1 MKMDYDLL
9 KKQLC
14 SLAEEETWYVSLMA
28 NAAALLFSALED
40 VNWAGFYIMRDGRL
54 SVGPFQGRPACIH
67 IELDKGVCG
76 AAAAGDR
83 TVTVDD
89 VHSFPGHIACDS
101 ASNSEIVIPI
111 HSEGKVAAVLD
122 IDSPVFS
129 RFTDEDRAGLELFIK
144 TMEELIRF

>member
-1 MKMDYDLL
+1 MDYDLL

-40 VNWAGFYIMRDGRL
+40 VNWAGFYIMKDGRL

-76 AAAAGDR
+76 TAAAGDR
-83 TVTVDD
+83 TVAVDD

-122 IDSPVFS
+122 IDSPFFS